1 MKKIISLLTVALC
14 LIAMSGAV
22 TAEGND
28 SLTPRQSIAIS
39 LLNDIGIFSEVSE
52 ESAGETVTRADFAQ
66 VVVRMLGAEDE
77 LSTAPRR
84 IYTDVLPDNEAAASI
99 EYLYDKGIMVGYEEA
114 NFKPDGIITVGEAVK
129 VMVIITGYS
138 TWAENAGGFPSG
150 YYSLDVTSNML
161 KGVNGAMTEG
171 ISYADAAVMVQNV
184 LESRDYVQT
193 TGYDGR
199 GPVTSKT
206 NDKDFMSCKL
216 DIYRYTGIVEA
227 YGDTALSGNDES
239 YKANTV
245 KIGGELLEDGGIDFS
260 EYIGMLV
267 KVYYKADDKNGNH
280 ALHVDIDSKTSY
292 IDIKDIDISD
302 NTSKSQIQYY
312 VDGKT
317 KQAKISDDAMFICN
331 GKRLDVVTNED
342 LHVGNGSLRLISND
356 ADKSY
361 DVVIIESYETLIV
374 DKTIAVDCG
383 VSLKY
388 GKGTLDFDDDYKTTY
403 YIDGEKTDF
412 SSITSGSVLSVAFSK
427 NTTGDVLAKV
437 YISNNQVTGKAVS
450 LYDGNKRGVE
460 LEDGSKYNFT
470 DEYELRI
477 EEGESNTY
485 QPTLN
490 EDGTFYIDYF
500 NQCAAFVLL
509 VESKNYAYVVKCW
522 YDPNEEDGL
531 IRLFTKEGEFREFGY
546 ADNINVNGEKK
557 NKADIPKI
565 LKASGEK
572 GTVNQLIVYTA
583 SEDGEKIT
591 KIQTATDKTTEDYYI
606 SAENEFVMNA
616 HPKNDQG
623 VACGVRFYKNMAE
636 NRPYSFVNGKTVQF
650 MIPAD
655 RSKEKQYKVVTKLS
669 STDVSLPAPL
679 YFYDAGAG
687 GSLGAIV
694 SNTTSESNYNTPVI
708 IDKVIEAIDDEGE
721 ECKLLQFVGGSSEYV
736 DPDVLYY
743 QPGGNWSQRVDYS
756 NVTVDNLKKG
766 DVIEYTTSNERI
778 NQIRVVVRV
787 DDVGPIRIN
796 GDHIQKSGNMIADVI
811 SVSDN
816 GRTALVR
823 YVNSDGKEIN
833 QTMLVN
839 GTTYRYDS
847 NSGEVY
853 NSSSADLREGD
864 RILINSFW
872 WSPKLVVIFR

>member
-138 TWAENAGGFPSG
+138 TWAENAGGFPGG

-606 SAENEFVMNA
+606 SAENEFIMNA

-623 VACGVRFYKNMAE
+623 VECGVRFYKNMAE

-708 IDKVIEAIDDEGE
+708 IDKVIEAVDEDGE

-743 QPGGNWSQRVDYS
+743 QPGGNWAQRVDYS